1 MKILIYSGGLG
12 NQMFQYAFYKASS
25 FRHRELWTTTAWYSF
40 NNSHNGYEL
49 KKIFGISY
57 CKNLSLPFKFKKKT
71 GKDKV
76 QQLNEVQNSSL
87 TKILRNLLN
96 NNPFVKFLEFS
107 DSKYDSEFLNMKRFC
122 IISGYFQN
130 EKYFKDI
137 SDVIIKDFAFPVFAD
152 DSNIQIADKIQK
164 TNSVSIHVRRGDY
177 CGNSLYDGIA
187 TTDYYRNAVNYIL
200 KHVENPVFYIFS
212 DDINWCEQNLEIQ
225 NEHYFINWNK
235 GKNSFRDMQL
245 MSLCKHNIIPNSS
258 FSWWGAWLNQNKE
271 KIVIAP
277 SKWVNDNSGLD
288 FSDIIPSS
296 WVRI

>member
-25 FRHRELWTTTAWYSF
+25 FMHRELWTTTAWYSF

-57 CKNLSLPFKFKKKT
+57 CKNLSLPFKFKKKP

-96 NNPFVKFLEFS
+96 NNPFVKFLEFP

-137 SDVIIKDFAFPVFAD
+137 SDVIIKDFAFPIFAD
-152 DSNIQIADKIQK
+152 DSNIQISDKIQK

-258 FSWWGAWLNQNKE
+258 FSWWGAWLNQNQE

-277 SKWVNDNSGLD
+277 SKWINDNSGLD